1 MLEGLGSTQRG
12 IEQERLDRQY
22 NQQYA
27 TRMAPT
33 QAASYIQG
41 FAPTYQSGQTQVD
54 KTYGLPVDPR
64 NAALAAGLGVYNT
77 FRPQQQQY
85 QTNPADQAK
94 ADYYRS
100 LITNQQGAAGT
111 SVPAGT
117 AVPPATYGSPLPG
130 QGYAPPGTD
139 SNYYNKFGVGP

>member
-1 MLEGLGSTQRG
+1 
-12 IEQERLDRQY
+12 
-22 NQQYA
+22 
-27 TRMAPT
+27 MAPT

-85 QTNPADQAK
+85 QTNPADQA
-94 ADYYRS
+94 RS
-100 LITNQQGAAGT
+100 GLLPKLDSNRQASRKYNSRCEHIRL
-111 SVPAGT
+111 PAGT
-117 AVPPATYGSPLPG
+117 TS
-130 QGYAPPGTD
+130 
-139 SNYYNKFGVGP
+139 